1 MAQIVLGAAGAAA
14 GFLVGGPAGAIAG
27 FGVGYGIGMAIKG
40 QPAQEGPRLEDLKY
54 TSSQY
59 GQPIPWLRGAPRVSG
74 QIVWA
79 SDKRELAS
87 TSSAGGKGGGP
98 DVTSYT
104 YEIDVLVMLCDHP
117 AAAVTRIWSNG
128 KLIWTV
134 LTGATDESLA
144 ASGQG
149 QGGDLSPTGNWR
161 RLTFYAG
168 SATQLPDPTYEAA
181 VGVGNATA
189 YRGRATLMIEG
200 LQLGGSGQLPN
211 LTFEVAQVASAGVA
225 AASTGPTQA
234 VGSYISCGTAA
245 ASSSTTFRIHAGQW
259 NTSYATLAVKVYDID
274 IVAGTST
281 EVGAYSVLGAWQC
294 AQGETDT
301 PILMIAFGTSVA
313 GYSGLSGTLTS
324 WTIPEDMG
332 STQFRFALRGSNI
345 IFGSQSQGSRRLYR
359 YASSGSITPAAT
371 SPILSTYVNQI
382 TIIGS
387 TVYAV
392 ATSGGSVYVLDL
404 TTLSLQSTLATPA
417 SGSRD
422 WVFSLNGQLCLIAS
436 ISGSVVP
443 FYLYSGGTWS
453 LIGSITSSAYK
464 DGDNVQSIGVV
475 GNLLVLGSVATPIDS
490 VYRTYKAGLT
500 VTTEGE
506 GVQTIVEAICARA
519 GMPAGS
525 YDATALSG
533 ITRTVRSL
541 ALTSGA
547 SRGAL
552 EQLGTAFF
560 FQASLRDKIY
570 FRPRGGSVAATIP
583 WGDLAARP
591 EEPDDQSL
599 PLTIGNELELPP
611 QVAVSYINAAD
622 DGETGTEY
630 SDRMTSGQAAV
641 QTINL
646 GIGLVPAD
654 AKIVADATIAEATA
668 AILTGAISLPIS
680 YARLDPSDVVQVVDR
695 DGSVYRLRLQRRRDE
710 RGVISFEVVGDDASA
725 IASDGLT
732 DDTQTSDNG
741 VTAPGE
747 TVFIPLDVALLRDE
761 DNSHGYYVA
770 AKGAKDPWPGGQVQS
785 SIDGTAYT
793 KVAEITERAVFGV
806 CTTTLGGFSGIGWDE
821 INSVTINVGAG
832 ELSSSTRAAMYVDG
846 TINAMAIGAEVIRFR
861 TATLVSAG
869 VYTLSGLIR
878 GAKGTEWAIGSH
890 AASERCALLR
900 AQGLRR
906 VSQQSSE
913 SGQLRYLRGGS
924 LGVALSSSV
933 TNFTNTNVAIRPL
946 SPVDLR
952 AARQANGDVL
962 VTWKR
967 RTRLSTSLT
976 GAAGITAPLDET
988 VEQYVAR
995 VYADAA
1001 YSDLVHEVTTTT
1013 PSGVYPLATL
1023 LADSARYLDAIFY
1036 VEVRQ
1041 VSALGVE
1048 GYPARQALDPGT
1060 YDVSLDPP
1068 PPLPTSLTKRVFFR
1082 YTPASNTSAFAWET
1096 TEYGGGGDESTF
1108 LGVRANFGPSGSW
1121 LAQLDGRVLFNQP
1134 ATTYVSDGASGRTS
1148 VAVSNLRAAAYD
1160 AAASNFMA
1168 LQASGAAMNE
1178 VRISTAGSV
1187 SSTTAL
1193 TLNGI
1198 ATGWPATISALIK
1211 WGSEWLA
1218 FSSASGLQPLLLR
1231 SNGSTAWTSSAGW
1244 DVGGLPFLSGTVRA
1258 VGLMSSPSAA
1268 VLVGVVYTDNTV
1280 PTGVPAPTYLYVF
1293 KATSGITFSLV
1304 ASILLNTA
1312 GGLVANSGPASGI
1325 VTPSGTGNEF
1335 IRVGSKLAFYFS
1347 CEGTGGQGPG
1357 TYVAMSGTSHTAAWT
1372 VSKCTVDGSGTIAPS
1387 QFVGTENGAHVVARR
1402 AVDFGFATASAS
1414 LLVSTDGVAFT
1425 TVGDA
1430 ATWATGYADQPG
1442 DYVPIVGSFT
1452 GDLRHPLFSD
1462 GNTVVFERKLRN

>member
-98 DVTSYT
+98 DVTSYS

-128 KLIWTV
+128 KVIWTV

-168 SATQLPDPTYEAA
+168 AADQLPDPTYEAA
-181 VGVGNATA
+181 VGVGNAPA
-189 YRGRATLMIEG
+189 YRGRATIMIEG
-200 LQLGGSGQLPN
+200 LQLGSSGQLPN
-211 LTFEVAQVASAGVA
+211 LTFEVAQVASAGLA
-225 AASTGPTQA
+225 AVSAGPTEA
-234 VGSYISCGTAA
+234 VGSYVCCGTAA
-245 ASSSTTFRIHAGQW
+245 ASSSTTFQVHAGQW
-259 NTSYATLAVKVYDID
+259 DTSYLTANVKVYDID
-274 IVAGTST
+274 IAAGTST
-281 EVGAYSVLGAWQC
+281 QVGAYNTGFAWIAATGDSDTAILIQALGA
-294 AQGETDT
+294 
-301 PILMIAFGTSVA
+301 SV
-313 GYSGLSGTLTS
+313 GGWSGLSGASRS
-324 WTIPEDMG
+324 WTLPESFG
-332 STQFRFALRGSNI
+332 SAQLRFSLRGSDI
-345 IFGSQSQGSRRLYR
+345 VFGSYSTGSRRLYR
-359 YASSGSITPAAT
+359 YPASGGGSPSAT
-371 SPILSTYVNQI
+371 SAVLADYVNAI
-382 TIIGS
+382 CNIDGTIYAAAAGS
-387 TVYAV
+387 
-392 ATSGGSVYVLDL
+392 GDIYVLDAATL
-404 TTLSLQSTLATPA
+404 TLQSTLTKPAT
-417 SGSRD
+417 GSRD
-422 WVFSLNGQLCLIAS
+422 WVFALNGSVAFVDS
-436 ISGSVVP
+436 TAGYGVWMRSGAGWTQIGA
-443 FYLYSGGTWS
+443 LNATAYSTNDYCQS
-453 LIGSITSSAYK
+453 L
-464 DGDNVQSIGVV
+464 GVV
-475 GNLLVLGSVATPIDS
+475 GNLLVIGRVGSTIDP

-570 FRPRGGSVAATIP
+570 FRPRGGGVAATIP
-583 WGDLAARP
+583 WSDLAARQD
-591 EEPDDQSL
+591 EPDDQSL

-622 DGETGTEY
+622 DSETGTEY

-646 GIGLVPAD
+646 GIGLLPAD

-668 AILTGAISLPIS
+668 ALITGAISLPIS
-680 YARLDPSDVVQVVDR
+680 YARLDPADVVQVVDR
-695 DGSVYRLRLQRRRDE
+695 DGSVYRLRLQRRRYE
-710 RGVISFEVVGDDASA
+710 RGVLAFEVVGDDASA
-725 IASDGLT
+725 ISSEGLT
-732 DDTQTSDNG
+732 DETQTGDND

-747 TVFIPLDVALLRDE
+747 TVFLPLDVALLRDD

-785 SIDGTAYT
+785 SIDGVAFT

-821 INSVTINVGAG
+821 RSTVTVNVGAG

-861 TATLVSAG
+861 TASLVSPG

-878 GAKGTEWAIGSH
+878 GAKGTEWAIGTH
-890 AASERCALLR
+890 GASEPCTLLR

-924 LGVALSSSV
+924 LGVALGSSV
-933 TNFTNTNVAIRPL
+933 TTFTNTNVSIRPL

-1082 YTPASNTSAFAWET
+1082 YTPASNTSAFAWEVA
-1096 TEYGGGGDESTF
+1096 EYGGGGDESTF

-1134 ATTYVSDGASGRTS
+1134 ATTYVSNGSGGRTS
-1148 VAVSNLRAAAYD
+1148 VATSNLRVAAYD
-1160 AAASNFMA
+1160 SGATNFLA
-1168 LQASGAAMNE
+1168 LQASGASGMNE
-1178 VRISTAGSV
+1178 VQISTAGSI
-1187 SSTTAL
+1187 SSTTAI
-1193 TLNGI
+1193 TLNGS
-1198 ATGWPATISALIK
+1198 ASGWPVTLSALIK
-1211 WGSEWLA
+1211 WGSEWLT
-1218 FSSASGLQPLLLR
+1218 FSSASGLQPLLIR
-1231 SNGSTAWTSSAGW
+1231 SNGTTAWTSSVGW
-1244 DVGGLPFLSGTVRA
+1244 DVGGLSFLSGTVRA

-1280 PTGVPAPTYLYVF
+1280 PSGVPAPTYLYVF
-1293 KATSGITFSLV
+1293 KATSGISFSLV
-1304 ASILLNTA
+1304 ASFLLNTA
-1312 GGLVANSGPASGI
+1312 GGLVTNSGAAAGI

-1347 CEGTGGQGPG
+1347 CSGTGGQGPG
-1357 TYVAMSGTSHTAAWT
+1357 AYVAMSGNSHTDPWT
-1372 VSKCTVDGSGTIAPS
+1372 VSKCTVDGSSTIEPS
-1387 QFVGTENGAHVVARR
+1387 QFVGTASGGHVVARR
-1402 AVDFGFATASAS
+1402 AIDFGFSTAAAS
-1414 LLVSTDGVAFT
+1414 LLVSTNGVAFT
-1425 TVGDA
+1425 TVSNA

-1442 DYVPIVGSFT
+1442 DYVPIPGSFT
-1452 GDLRHPLFSD
+1452 ADLRHPLFSD
-1462 GNTVVFERKLRN
+1462 GDTIVFERKLRN